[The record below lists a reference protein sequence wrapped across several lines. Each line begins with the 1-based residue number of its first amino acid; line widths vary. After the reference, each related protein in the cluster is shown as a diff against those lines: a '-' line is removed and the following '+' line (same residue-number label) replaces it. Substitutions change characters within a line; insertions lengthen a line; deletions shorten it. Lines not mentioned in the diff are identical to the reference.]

1 MGDDPYIGHLMAVA
15 ALIIEHGGTEAQT
28 CAGLLHDS
36 LEDTNI
42 DFAMLEREFGADIAD
57 MVRDCSDT
65 EENMSRE
72 EKIDSFESR
81 KENYLAAMKE
91 KAGKPSV
98 LVALADKVHNA
109 ENTLR
114 DVRRIRATDPA
125 AEAAFWATFNSKDVG
140 DQKWWYES
148 LVTTFDG
155 LPLDERGRALLER
168 FRQTVEEIFAPYR
181 RLD

>member
-1 MGDDPYIGHLMAVA
+1 MAVA

-42 DFAMLEREFGADIAD
+42 NFEILDREFGAEIAD

-65 EENMSRE
+65 EENTPRE
-72 EKIDSFESR
+72 KKIETFQPR
-81 KENYLAAMKE
+81 KKKYLDAMKE

-114 DVRRIRATDPA
+114 DVRRIRANDPA
-125 AEAAFWATFNSKDVG
+125 AETAFWATFNSKDVS

-148 LVTTFDG
+148 LVATFDG

-168 FRQTVEEIFAPYR
+168 LRAAVAEIFAPHR
-181 RLD
+181 HLD